1 MLSTGDKVPNFELSD
16 QNGLKHDAKRLKGK
30 RYLVY
35 FYPKDATPG
44 CTVQACG
51 LQSDLEQFNAL
62 GIPVFGVSMDTVAS
76 HRKFAD
82 KYGLRYPLL
91 ADTDKTMIEAF
102 GVWVEKSMYGKKYM
116 GISRSSFLVGADG
129 KIEQVWE
136 KVNTKSH
143 AQDVLDFIHGGK
155 TSASPAAKTPARKTN
170 GEKQS
175 ALVKKAVVLKKPALK
190 KATASKATV
199 KKATAPKAPLKKA
212 PVKKSVKKK

>member
-1 MLSTGDKVPNFELSD
+1 MLSPGKTAPQFRLPDQTGAT
-16 QNGLKHDAKRLKGK
+16 QDAKILKGK

-35 FYPKDATPG
+35 FYPKDSTPG

-51 LQSDLEQFNAL
+51 LQSDLEHFNAL
-62 GIPVFGVSMDTVAS
+62 GIPVFGVSMDSVAS
-76 HRKFAD
+76 HKKFAD
-82 KYGLRYPLL
+82 KYGLHFPLL

-143 AQDVLDFIHGGK
+143 AQDVLDFITGGK
-155 TSASPAAKTPARKTN
+155 TAVKPAAKAPVKKSS

-175 ALVKKAVVLKKPALK
+175 ALVKKAVALKKPA
-190 KATASKATV
+190 V
-199 KKATAPKAPLKKA
+199 KKSPAGKAPAKKTAAPKAPAKKT
-212 PVKKSVKKK
+212 VKKK

>member
-1 MLSTGDKVPNFELSD
+1 MLSSGDKVPNFELSD

-62 GIPVFGVSMDTVAS
+62 GIPVFGVSMDSVAS
-76 HRKFAD
+76 HKKFAD
-82 KYGLRYPLL
+82 KYGLRFPLL
-91 ADTDKTMIEAF
+91 VDTDRTMIEAF

-116 GISRSSFLVGADG
+116 GISRSSFLIGTDG
-129 KIEQVWE
+129 KVEQVWE

-143 AQDVLDFIHGGK
+143 AQDVLDFITGGK
-155 TSASPAAKTPARKTN
+155 TAVMPAAKAPVKKSS

-175 ALVKKAVVLKKPALK
+175 ALVKKAVALKKPAVK
-190 KATASKATV
+190 KLPASKATA
-199 KKATAPKAPLKKA
+199 KKATVPKAPAKKT
-212 PVKKSVKKK
+212 VKKK

>member
-1 MLSTGDKVPNFELSD
+1 MLSSGDKVPNFELSD
-16 QNGLKHDAKRLKGK
+16 QNDLKHDAKRLKGK

-35 FYPKDATPG
+35 FYPKDSTPG

-62 GIPVFGVSMDTVAS
+62 GIPVFGVSMDSVAS

-82 KYGLRYPLL
+82 KYGLRFPLL
-91 ADTDKTMIEAF
+91 ADTDRTMIEAF

-116 GISRSSFLVGADG
+116 GISRSSFLIGADG

-143 AQDVLDFIHGGK
+143 AQEVLDFITDSK
-155 TSASPAAKTPARKTN
+155 TAVKPAAKEPVKKSS
-170 GEKQS
+170 GDKQS
-175 ALVKKAVVLKKPALK
+175 ALVKKAVALKKPVVKKSPASKSTAK
-190 KATASKATV
+190 KAAAPKALAKKTV
-199 KKATAPKAPLKKA
+199 KKK
-212 PVKKSVKKK
+212 